1 MDLLESFDLPCAHSM
16 AVHWIFNQTAAS
28 EFSELFTTAVL
39 TNFHPNC
46 KTEER
51 VSFFYLPCQ
60 NNLSSITLCKNK
72 KINQSCTSIWKKKKN
87 PVQVFRESW
96 QDKTKSYQKAAKK
109 TEECSTV
116 IYFFLLLFFYFY
128 FFLLLINKSQD
139 FLARYRFSY
148 TSMHFCTDPTE
159 ELYDKFEIFFPQKIT
174 DLRR

>member
-28 EFSELFTTAVL
+28 EFSELFTTAIL

-46 KTEER
+46 KTEEQ

-72 KINQSCTSIWKKKKN
+72 KSTKAVQTYEKKKY

-116 IYFFLLLFFYFY
+116 ISFFLLLFFYFY
-128 FFLLLINKSQD
+128 FF
-139 FLARYRFSY
+139 Y
-148 TSMHFCTDPTE
+148 
-159 ELYDKFEIFFPQKIT
+159 
-174 DLRR
+174 